1 MLNLATLLQ
10 IQTTIGLE
18 WLIGTAAILTTGIL
32 TSWIDMK
39 MKMARLEERQE
50 HLHEKFEEEKIG
62 NKALFEKIDVKLD
75 KILENQGEVKV
86 QLERKEDKK

>member
-39 MKMARLEERQE
+39 MKMAQKWTDRS
-50 HLHEKFEEEKIG
+50 K
-62 NKALFEKIDVKLD
+62 
-75 KILENQGEVKV
+75 
-86 QLERKEDKK
+86 

>member
-1 MLNLATLLQ
+1 MCELLQ
-10 IQTTIGLE
+10 IQTAVSLE
-18 WLIGTAAILTTGIL
+18 WLIGTAGALTLMILGA
-32 TSWIDMK
+32 WIDMK
-39 MKMARLEERQE
+39 LKVASLGEKQE

-75 KILENQGEVKV
+75 KILENQAETKV